1 MCYNIQL
8 TLTIG
13 FLLLTTCRRAK
24 GVSQAMQKIAAFI
37 VKKRRLL
44 LVVMLALAVVCAAL
58 MPFVGINTDMTKYL
72 PDSSQMKIGMDRMNE
87 AFPDVTE
94 TYTIRVMFR
103 GLDAR
108 DKLAIRE
115 QLAEIPNVDSVAYE
129 PDSDDYN
136 RGDATLYKLTTQ
148 YDYKSDEEAQIE
160 RDVADRFDGYD
171 VSVRSDDTST
181 PDIPPIVFILSIV
194 LVTTILLI
202 ACPSYF
208 EPVLFLITIGIAVLI
223 NQGTNI
229 FLGETSDVTA
239 SISAILQLALSMDYS
254 IILMNRYRQE
264 LQADPDRE
272 AAMTRALTAAFGSIT
287 GSSVTTIVGLLMLVF
302 MRFKIGM
309 DLGIVLAKG
318 VLCSLLCVFTVLPG
332 LILWA
337 DKLVRKTTKKP
348 RAPKR
353 ERRSVL
359 AALGRFSYRWRG
371 AIAAAFVL
379 LFAGTYILQLSTQI
393 AYTLTDADPVAEVF
407 PPDNPIVVLYNNA
420 DEDAV
425 AALADRLEADPNVKS
440 AMAYSTT
447 LGRQYTAAQMV
458 NVVGALDASIPVSA
472 DMLGMIYY
480 DAHSGGRAVTIPA
493 GQFLRFVTNHVANNA
508 AFAPYLD
515 AGMTA
520 NLQTLQ
526 KFTDPAALT
535 QQRTA
540 ESLADFLGMDAAD
553 AKQLLLYYYT
563 QHGDASTGGMTLPA
577 FSDFLVN
584 EVLTDSTLADMV
596 DASAREQAATLQT
609 FTDVSAMTTPRGC
622 DEIAQMLGMDED
634 TVRLLFVAYHTLNGD
649 LLTGD
654 WNVSMQTLVN
664 FLAEHSALLDDTQA
678 QQITMLSR
686 IINGS
691 VDGTS
696 YSAAELAD
704 LLGMDAGQLYL
715 LYTSRHGDTSGWTL
729 SVQQFVDFLCQEV
742 LPDARFAD
750 QLSGVDTSQLQSART
765 VIDAVASGRSYTA
778 AELANLFQGLSSK
791 MDRGTM
797 ELLFLYYASVY
808 SSDASWTMSMQ
819 ELFDYLQND
828 LLTDARFASFLTD
841 DMRAQITDAQT
852 MLTDAVTQLC
862 GSKYSR
868 LVLTTTL
875 PGESDETSA
884 FIAQLMQDL
893 DAVTTGDYYLIGN
906 SAMVYEMENSFDS
919 ELLLITLLTAASI
932 FLVVVFTFRSL
943 VIPALLVLIVQ
954 CGVFITVTVVGLQ
967 GLEIYYLALLIVECI
982 LMGATIDYG
991 ILYTSY
997 YREMRESMSV
1007 RDALIAA
1014 YRGSIHT
1021 VLTSGSIM
1029 VLVTAVVGKFFGN
1042 PTIEQICRTISIGAF
1057 SAIILILLF
1066 LPGMLALLDRWV
1078 LPRDLR
1084 RRLYP
1089 PKAPK
1094 APKAPK
1100 PPKAARASWP

>member
-24 GVSQAMQKIAAFI
+24 GVSPTMQKIAAFI
-37 VKKRRLL
+37 VKKRKLL

-58 MPFVGINTDMTKYL
+58 MPFVGVNTDMTKYL
-72 PDSSQMKIGMDRMNE
+72 PNSSQMKIGMDHMNE
-87 AFPDVTE
+87 AFPDAVQ

-108 DKLAIRE
+108 EKLAIRE
-115 QLAEIPNVDSVAYE
+115 QLAEIPNVQSVAYE
-129 PDSDDYN
+129 PDSSDYN
-136 RGDATLYKLTTQ
+136 RDDATLYKLSTL
-148 YDYKSDEEAQIE
+148 YDYNSDEEAQIE
-160 RDVADRFDGYD
+160 RDVAERFADYD
-171 VSVRSDDTST
+171 VAVRSDDTSA
-181 PDIPPIVFILSIV
+181 PSIPPIVFVLSIV

-208 EPVLFLITIGIAVLI
+208 EPVLFLLTIGVAVLL

-264 LQADPDRE
+264 LAKGDDRE
-272 AAMTRALTAAFGSIT
+272 SAMTRALTAAFGSIT

-318 VLCSLLCVFTVLPG
+318 VLFSLLCVFTVLPG

-337 DKLVRKTTKKP
+337 DKVVRKTMKKP

-353 ERRSVL
+353 ERKSVL
-359 AALGRFSYRWRG
+359 AGLGRFSYRCRG
-371 AIAAAFVL
+371 VIAAAFVL
-379 LFAGTYILQLSTQI
+379 LFAGAYILQLSTQI
-393 AYTLTDADPVAEVF
+393 SYTLTDPDPVAEVF
-407 PPDNPIVVLYNNA
+407 PPDNPLVVLYNNQ
-420 DEDAV
+420 DEAAV
-425 AALADRLEADPNVKS
+425 SALADRLEDDPNVKS

-704 LLGMDAGQLYL
+704 LLGMDAGQVRQLYL

-778 AELANLFQGLSSK
+778 AELANLFRGLSSQL
-791 MDRGTM
+791 DRGTM
-797 ELLFLYYASVY
+797 ELLFLYYASVNRGQA
-808 SSDASWTMSMQ
+808 DWTMSMQ
-819 ELFDYLQND
+819 ELFDYLHDQF
-828 LLTDARFASFLTD
+828 LTDARFASFLTD
-841 DMRAQITDAQT
+841 DMRAQITGAQT
-852 MLTDAVTQLC
+852 MLTDAVAQLR
-862 GSKYSR
+862 GSNYSR

-875 PGESDETSA
+875 PVESAETSA
-884 FIAQLMQDL
+884 FISGLMREL
-893 DAVTTGDYYLIGN
+893 DAVTTGDHYLIGN
-906 SAMVYEMENSFDS
+906 SAMGYEMENSFHS
-919 ELLLITLLTAASI
+919 ELLLITLLTAVSI

-943 VIPALLVLIVQ
+943 IIPALLVLLVQ
-954 CGVFITVTVVGLQ
+954 CGVYITVMVVGLQ

-997 YREMRESMSV
+997 YREMRASMPV
-1007 RDALIAA
+1007 RDALVAA

-1021 VLTSGSIM
+1021 VLTSGSIL
-1029 VLVTAVVGKFFGN
+1029 VLVTAVDGRFFGN
-1042 PTIEQICRTISIGAF
+1042 LAVEQICRTISIGAF
-1057 SAIILILLF
+1057 AAILLILLF
-1066 LPGMLALLDRWV
+1066 LPGVLALFDRWV

-1084 RRLYP
+1084 RQLYP
-1089 PKAPK
+1089 PKAHGAQSAK
-1094 APKAPK
+1094 QEHKI
-1100 PPKAARASWP
+1100 

>member
-1 MCYNIQL
+1 
-8 TLTIG
+8 
-13 FLLLTTCRRAK
+13 
-24 GVSQAMQKIAAFI
+24 MQKIAAFI
-37 VKKRRLL
+37 VKKRKLL

-87 AFPDVTE
+87 AFPNVAE

-160 RDVADRFDGYD
+160 RDVADRFADYD
-171 VSVRSDDTST
+171 VAVRSDDTST

-208 EPVLFLITIGIAVLI
+208 EPVLFLLTIGVAVLL

-229 FLGETSDVTA
+229 ILGETSDVTA

-264 LQADPDRE
+264 LAKGDDRE
-272 AAMTRALTAAFGSIT
+272 SAMTHALTAAFGSIT

-302 MRFKIGM
+302 MRFKIGF

-318 VLCSLLCVFTVLPG
+318 VLFSLLCVFTVLPG

-337 DKLVRKTTKKP
+337 DKVIRRTMKKP

-353 ERRSVL
+353 ERKSVL
-359 AALGRFSYRWRG
+359 AGLGRFSYRWRG
-371 AIAAAFVL
+371 VIAAVFVL
-379 LFAGTYILQLSTQI
+379 LFAGAYILQLSTQI
-393 AYTLTDADPVAEVF
+393 SYTLTDPDPVAEVF
-407 PPDNPIVVLYNNA
+407 PADNPLVVLYNNQ

-425 AALADRLEADPNVKS
+425 AQLADRLEDDPNVKS
-440 AMAYSTT
+440 AMSYSTT
-447 LGRQYTAAQMV
+447 LGRQCTAEQMA
-458 NVVGALDASIPVSA
+458 NAIGALEAGIPVSA

-480 DAHSGGRAVTIPA
+480 DVHGDGQSVTMTA
-493 GQFLRFVTNHVANNA
+493 AQFLRFLSQNVANNA
-508 AFAPYLD
+508 TFAPYIDESL
-515 AGMTA
+515 TA
-520 NLQTLQ
+520 NLQTLM
-526 KFTDPAALT
+526 KFSDPAALT

-540 ESLADFLGMDAAD
+540 ESLAEFLGMDAAD
-553 AKQLLLYYYT
+553 AKQLLLYYYM
-563 QHGDASTGGMTLPA
+563 QHGGADGSGTMTMPA
-577 FSDFLVN
+577 FSSFLNN
-584 EVLTDSTLADMV
+584 EVLTDPTMAGMMD
-596 DASAREQAATLQT
+596 DAARAQASQLQT
-609 FTDVSAMTTPRGC
+609 FTDVTAMTTPRGTAG
-622 DEIAQMLGMDED
+622 IAALLGMDES
-634 TVRLLFVAYHTLNGD
+634 TVNTLFIAYHASRGD
-649 LLTGD
+649 LFSGGQ
-654 WNVSMQTLVN
+654 WEVSMQNMAN
-664 FLAEHSALLDDTQA
+664 FLVECGGLLDEAQE
-678 QQITMLSR
+678 QQITQLSW

-691 VDGTS
+691 VYGTQ
-696 YSAAELAD
+696 YTAPQLASV
-704 LLGMDAGQLYL
+704 LGMDAGQMQQLYM
-715 LYTSRHGDTSGWTL
+715 LYNSRHGDTSGWTL
-729 SVQQFVDFLCQEV
+729 SVQQFVNFLCQEV
-742 LPDARFAD
+742 LPDARFAS

-765 VIDAVASGRSYTA
+765 VINAVASGQAYTA
-778 AELANLFQGLSSK
+778 AGLANLFGGLSSQ

-797 ELLFLYYASVY
+797 ELLFLYYASVNRGEA
-808 SSDASWTMSMQ
+808 DWTMSMQ
-819 ELFDYLQND
+819 ELFDYLQNEF
-828 LLTDARFASFLTD
+828 LTDARFASFLTD
-841 DMRAQITDAQT
+841 DMRAQITGAQT
-852 MLTDAVTQLC
+852 MLTDAVAQLR
-862 GSKYSR
+862 GSNYSR

-875 PGESDETSA
+875 PVESTETSA
-884 FIAQLMQDL
+884 FISGLMREL
-893 DAVTTGDYYLIGN
+893 DAVTTGDHYLIGN
-906 SAMVYEMENSFDS
+906 SAMGYEMENSFHS
-919 ELLLITLLTAASI
+919 ELLLITLLTAVSI

-943 VIPALLVLIVQ
+943 IIPALLVLLVQ
-954 CGVFITVTVVGLQ
+954 CGVYITVMVVGLQ

-997 YREMRESMSV
+997 YREMRAHMSV
-1007 RDALIAA
+1007 RDALVAA

-1021 VLTSGSIM
+1021 VLTSGSIL
-1029 VLVTAVVGKFFGN
+1029 VLVTAVDGRFFGN
-1042 PTIEQICRTISIGAF
+1042 LAVEQICRTIAIGAF
-1057 SAIILILLF
+1057 AAILLILLF
-1066 LPGMLALLDRWV
+1066 LPGVLALFDRWV

-1084 RRLYP
+1084 RQLYP
-1089 PKAPK
+1089 PKARGAQSAK
-1094 APKAPK
+1094 QEHKI
-1100 PPKAARASWP
+1100 

>member
-1 MCYNIQL
+1 
-8 TLTIG
+8 
-13 FLLLTTCRRAK
+13 
-24 GVSQAMQKIAAFI
+24 MQKIAAFI
-37 VKKRRLL
+37 VKKRKLL
-44 LVVMLALAVVCAAL
+44 LVVMLILAGVCAAL
-58 MPFVGINTDMTKYL
+58 MPFVGVNTDMTKYL
-72 PDSSQMKIGMDRMNE
+72 PDSSQMKIGMDHMNE
-87 AFPDVTE
+87 AFPDAVQ

-108 DKLAIRE
+108 EKLAIRE
-115 QLAEIPNVDSVAYE
+115 QLAEIPNVQSVAYE
-129 PDSDDYN
+129 PDSSDYN
-136 RGDATLYKLTTQ
+136 RDDATLYKLSTL
-148 YDYKSDEEAQIE
+148 YDYNSAEEAQIE
-160 RDVADRFDGYD
+160 RDVAERFAGYD
-171 VSVRSDDTST
+171 VAVRSDDTST
-181 PDIPPIVFILSIV
+181 PSIPPIVFILSIV

-208 EPVLFLITIGIAVLI
+208 EPVLFLLTIGVAVLL

-264 LQADPDRE
+264 LAKGDDRE
-272 AAMTRALTAAFGSIT
+272 SAMTRALTAAFGSIT

-302 MRFKIGM
+302 MRFKIGF

-318 VLCSLLCVFTVLPG
+318 VLFSLLCVFTVLPG

-337 DKLVRKTTKKP
+337 DKVVRKTMKKP

-353 ERRSVL
+353 ERKSVL
-359 AALGRFSYRWRG
+359 AGLGRFSYRWRG
-371 AIAAAFVL
+371 VIAAAFVL
-379 LFAGTYILQLSTQI
+379 LFAGAYVLQLSTQI
-393 AYTLTDADPVAEVF
+393 SYTLTDPDPVAEVF
-407 PPDNPIVVLYNNA
+407 PPDNPLVVLYNNQN
-420 DEDAV
+420 EDAV
-425 AALADRLEADPNVKS
+425 AQLADRLEDDPNVKS
-440 AMAYSTT
+440 AMSYSTT
-447 LGRQYTAAQMV
+447 LGRQCTAEQMA
-458 NVVGALDASIPVSA
+458 NAIGALEAGIPVSA

-480 DAHSGGRAVTIPA
+480 DVHGGGQSVTMTA
-493 GQFLRFVTNHVANNA
+493 AQFLRFLSQNVANNA
-508 AFAPYLD
+508 SFAPYIDESL
-515 AGMTA
+515 TA
-520 NLQTLQ
+520 NLQTLM
-526 KFTDPAALT
+526 KFSDPAALT

-540 ESLADFLGMDAAD
+540 ESLADFLGMSASD
-553 AKQLLLYYYT
+553 AKQLLLYYYM
-563 QHGDASTGGMTLPA
+563 QHGGADGSGTMTIPA
-577 FSDFLVN
+577 FSSFLNN
-584 EVLTDSTLADMV
+584 EVLTDPTMAGMMD
-596 DASAREQAATLQT
+596 DAARAQASQLQT
-609 FTDVSAMTTPRGC
+609 FTDVTAMTTPRDTTG
-622 DEIAQMLGMDED
+622 IAALLGMDEQ
-634 TVRLLFVAYHTLNGD
+634 TVKTLFIAYHASRGD
-649 LLTGD
+649 LFSGGR
-654 WNVSMQTLVN
+654 WEVSMQNMAN
-664 FLAEHSALLDDTQA
+664 FLVECGGLLDEAQE
-678 QQITMLSR
+678 QQITQLSW

-691 VDGTS
+691 VYGTQ
-696 YSAAELAD
+696 YTAPQLASV
-704 LLGMDAGQLYL
+704 LGMDAGQMQQLYM
-715 LYTSRHGDTSGWTL
+715 LYNSRHGDTSGWTL
-729 SVQQFVDFLCQEV
+729 SVQQFVNFLCQEV
-742 LPDARFAD
+742 LPDARFAA
-750 QLSGVDTSQLQSART
+750 QLSGVNTSQLQSART
-765 VIDAVASGRSYTA
+765 VINAVASGQAYTA
-778 AELANLFQGLSSK
+778 AGLANLFGGLSSQ

-797 ELLFLYYASVY
+797 ELLFLYYASVNRGEA
-808 SSDASWTMSMQ
+808 DWTMSMQ
-819 ELFDYLQND
+819 ELFDYLHNRF
-828 LLTDARFASFLTD
+828 LTDARFASFLTD
-841 DMRAQITDAQT
+841 DMRAQITGAQT
-852 MLTDAVTQLC
+852 MLTDAIAQLR
-862 GSKYSR
+862 GSNYSR

-875 PGESDETSA
+875 PVESTETSA
-884 FIAQLMQDL
+884 FISGLMRDL
-893 DAVTTGDYYLIGN
+893 DAVTTGDHYLIGN
-906 SAMVYEMENSFDS
+906 SAMGYEMENSFHS
-919 ELLLITLLTAASI
+919 ELLLITILTAVSI

-943 VIPALLVLIVQ
+943 IIPALLVLLVQ
-954 CGVFITVTVVGLQ
+954 CGVYITVMVVGLQ

>member
-1 MCYNIQL
+1 
-8 TLTIG
+8 
-13 FLLLTTCRRAK
+13 
-24 GVSQAMQKIAAFI
+24 MQKIAAFI

-87 AFPDVTE
+87 AFPNVTE

-160 RDVADRFDGYD
+160 RDVADRFADYD
-171 VSVRSDDTST
+171 VAVRSDDTST

-447 LGRQYTAAQMV
+447 LGRQYTAAQMAD
-458 NVVGALDASIPVSA
+458 VVGALDASIPVSA
-472 DMLGMIYY
+472 GMLGMIYY
-480 DAHSGGRAVTIPA
+480 DAHSG
-493 GQFLRFVTNHVANNA
+493 QFLRFVTDHVANNA

-664 FLAEHSALLDDTQA
+664 FLAEHSALLDDAQA

-704 LLGMDAGQLYL
+704 LLGMDAGQVRQLYL

-852 MLTDAVTQLC
+852 MLTDAVTQLR
-862 GSKYSR
+862 GSNYSR

>member
-1 MCYNIQL
+1 
-8 TLTIG
+8 
-13 FLLLTTCRRAK
+13 
-24 GVSQAMQKIAAFI
+24 MQKIAAFI

-87 AFPDVTE
+87 AFPNVAE

-148 YDYKSDEEAQIE
+148 YDYNSDEEAQIE

-171 VSVRSDDTST
+171 VAVRSDDTST

-337 DKLVRKTTKKP
+337 KKP

-359 AALGRFSYRWRG
+359 AALGRFSYRGRG

-447 LGRQYTAAQMV
+447 LGRQYTAAQMA

-493 GQFLRFVTNHVANNA
+493 GRVLRFVTDHVANNA

-584 EVLTDSTLADMV
+584 EVLTDSTMADMV

-664 FLAEHSALLDDTQA
+664 FLAEHSALLDDAQA

-704 LLGMDAGQLYL
+704 LLGMDAGQVRQLYL

-742 LPDARFAD
+742 LPDARFAS

-778 AELANLFQGLSSK
+778 AELANLFHGLSSQL
-791 MDRGTM
+791 DRGTM

-852 MLTDAVTQLC
+852 MLTDAVTQLR
-862 GSKYSR
+862 GSNYSR

-967 GLEIYYLALLIVECI
+967 GLEIYYLALLVVECI

-1029 VLVTAVVGKFFGN
+1029 VLATAVVGKFFGN